1 MVFESVVVDVLNR
14 FLGDYV
20 VNLDSSQLKL
30 GIWGGDAILTN
41 LEIKENALSQLD
53 IPFKVRAGHIGRLEL
68 KIPWKNL
75 YTQSVEATLD
85 GVYLLIVPTAS
96 IKYDAEK
103 EEKQLQEAR
112 QRELQRIEETKLK
125 AAEQED
131 PKLEK
136 QDTFVEKLVTQVI
149 KNVQVKIS
157 NIHVRYEDDVT
168 NPNCPLSFGVSLK
181 NLSLQTSDKNWN
193 PSLLDENAKL
203 FFQVGSVRQLVCLL
217 ECQLS
222 PLL

>member
-20 VNLDSSQLKL
+20 VNLDTSQLKL
-30 GIWGGDAILTN
+30 GIWGGN
-41 LEIKENALSQLD
+41 SQLD

-112 QRELQRIEETKLK
+112 QRELQRIEETKQK
-125 AAEQED
+125 AAEQEN
-131 PKLEK
+131 PALEK

-149 KNVQVKIS
+149 KNLQVKIS
-157 NIHVRYEDDVT
+157 NIHIRYEDDVSI
-168 NPNCPLSFGVSLK
+168 L
-181 NLSLQTSDKNWN
+181 
-193 PSLLDENAKL
+193 PSLTSGCGICDVVVVKGRVQYHIL
-203 FFQVGSVRQLVCLL
+203 
-217 ECQLS
+217 
-222 PLL
+222 